1 MYRKSYKGGSTD
13 SLNRAQL
20 QMHRKDLSAAYCA
33 QDCPSS
39 VQEFKADK
47 QNKELQK
54 RQSAEINKL
63 QKVKGVL
70 ETLKAKADVQ

>member
-1 MYRKSYKGGSTD
+1 MD
-13 SLNRAQL
+13 RAQL
-20 QMHRKDLSAAYCA
+20 QMHIKILSAAYCV

-39 VQEFKADK
+39 AQEFKADK

-63 QKVKGVL
+63 QKVKGAL
-70 ETLKAKADVQ
+70 ETLKAKADIQ